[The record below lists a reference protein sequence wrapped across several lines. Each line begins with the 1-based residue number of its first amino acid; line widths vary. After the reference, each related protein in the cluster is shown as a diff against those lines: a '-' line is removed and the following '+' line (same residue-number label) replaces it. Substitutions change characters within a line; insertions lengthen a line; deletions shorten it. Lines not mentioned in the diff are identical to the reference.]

1 MKKVSDV
8 RKSQTIKDYIFF
20 SQVECILQAIMDL
33 KTYLFINENIY
44 TRAKKRQSC

>member
-8 RKSQTIKDYIFF
+8 RKSQTIKD

-44 TRAKKRQSC
+44 TRAKKRQSY